1 MMENPLEKVENALN
15 HRWEAIGRKTNENLH
30 NRLQAI
36 LYQEMTN
43 DMMEQAL
50 TEVLGKVLGNLLK
63 SYWWIFAVSFVGIF
77 GLQIVLLKV
86 FFVSACR

>member
-43 DMMEQAL
+43 DMMEPDF
-50 TEVLGKVLGNLLK
+50 
-63 SYWWIFAVSFVGIF
+63 S
-77 GLQIVLLKV
+77 
-86 FFVSACR
+86 R